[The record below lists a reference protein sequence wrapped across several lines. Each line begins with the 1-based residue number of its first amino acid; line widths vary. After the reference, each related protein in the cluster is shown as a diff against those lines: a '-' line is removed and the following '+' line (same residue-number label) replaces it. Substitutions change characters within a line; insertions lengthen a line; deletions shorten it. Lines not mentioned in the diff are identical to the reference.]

1 MAVVTYAAFVAA
13 HPEFAKT
20 EEFPQA
26 AVEAALADAEL
37 WHSAT
42 LYGAKLSLSV
52 RLRAAH
58 SLAVSSHGLA
68 ARMTTEVNG
77 NPPTTST
84 YLAEW
89 ERLRRTIPA
98 GPLVA

>member
-1 MAVVTYAAFVAA
+1 MVTYAEFIAK
-13 HPEFAKT
+13 HPEFSKL

-26 AVEAALADAEL
+26 AVEAALSDAEL

-42 LYGAKLSLSV
+42 LYAEKLSLGI

-58 SLAVSSHGLA
+58 SLAISSHGLG